1 MLESALSKRQKSRD
15 RKRETPSTA
24 FVIPQAM
31 RHALLLA
38 GVIVFAFV
46 AYSNS
51 FHTLFLFDNDQVILK
66 DTRIQAVTSD
76 NIRRILTH
84 SYWEAN
90 PSGLYRPLTTLSYL
104 FNYSVLGNGASPVGY
119 HWFNLILHSINI
131 GLVYALGL
139 AIFEQIPAAL
149 LLSALWGFHPVQ
161 TEAVTNIVGRAD
173 LLAGFSVLAAV
184 LCYRKAV
191 QSSGARYVA
200 WLAAIMLALTVGM
213 FSKESAIVAVGVV
226 ALYDLTFVRGVSW
239 RSRIPGYIAVAVP
252 CLVFLYVRA
261 QVIASAPFVL
271 LPFTDNPLIGAGFW
285 TARMTAVKVI
295 GRYFQLLVWPA
306 RLSFDYSYNAIPL
319 FGWKLSG
326 WEDWKAVFALVT
338 CSAAAVAALIAW
350 RRNKPVFFAIAFF
363 FITLAPASN
372 LVILIGSIMGER
384 FLYLPSVGF
393 AVIVVWAFYAIRQRK
408 PRQAEGLSHLASSSI
423 LGVILIAFAVRT
435 YDRNLDWQD
444 QQRFWRSA
452 VEAAPGSYKAHI
464 GAISNQLQVTQ
475 QDWQRSLGDVSR
487 ALATLDGLP
496 DVQNAA
502 NAYCDAG
509 IFYRSLGEKV
519 KSKTEAAEWYQKS
532 LDALLR
538 SEKILRAQ
546 DDKYRDENAR
556 RGKPG
561 LTFIPSVV
569 YLELG
574 RTYSRLSEP
583 KKAIEAFERGR
594 SLESDPDVLEEL
606 ASAYRADGDLRK
618 AALALVEAMS
628 VDSSRTQLTSKLV
641 ELYAEIDPRGC
652 AINRRGGAAS
662 LNLDCPLVHGDLC
675 TASRN
680 VTGHFLR
687 RGQKVEAA
695 AIRRIAVQELGCEA
709 AGLE

>member
-1 MLESALSKRQKSRD
+1 MLEFALSKRPKTRD
-15 RKRETPSTA
+15 RKRETPSTP
-24 FVIPQAM
+24 FVIPEAM
-31 RHALLLA
+31 KHALLLA
-38 GVIVFAFV
+38 AVIAFTFI

-51 FHTLFLFDNDQVILK
+51 FHTPFLFDNDQVILK

-76 NIRRILTH
+76 NVRRILAH

-104 FNYSVLGNGASPVGY
+104 FNYAVLGNEASPVGY

-149 LLSALWGFHPVQ
+149 LLSALWGLHPVQ
-161 TEAVTNIVGRAD
+161 TESVTNIVGRAD
-173 LLAGFSVLAAV
+173 MLAAFSVLAAV

-191 QSSGARYVA
+191 QSSGARYA
-200 WLAAIMLALTVGM
+200 GWIAAIALAVTAGM
-213 FSKESAIVAVGVV
+213 FSKESAIVVIGVI
-226 ALYDLTFVRGVSW
+226 ALYDLLFVQGLSW
-239 RSRIPGYIAVAVP
+239 RLRIPGYVAAAVP

-285 TARMTAVKVI
+285 TARITAVKVI

-326 WEDWKAVFALVT
+326 WEDWQAVLALIA
-338 CSAAAVAALIAW
+338 CGAAAVAAVLAW
-350 RRNKPVFFAIAFF
+350 RRSKLVFFGIAFF

-393 AVIVVWAFYAIRQRK
+393 AVIAVWAFYAMRRT
-408 PRQAEGLSHLASSSI
+408 RQAESLSCRAI

-452 VEAAPGSYKAHI
+452 IEAAPGSYKAHI
-464 GAISNQLQVTQ
+464 GAISNQLQLTQ

-487 ALATLDGLP
+487 ALTTLDGLP
-496 DVQNAA
+496 DVRNAA

-519 KSKTEAAEWYQKS
+519 KSKTEAADWYRKS

-538 SEKILRAQ
+538 SEKILLVQ
-546 DDKYRDENAR
+546 DEKYRDENAR

-583 KKAIEAFERGR
+583 RKAIEAFERGR
-594 SLESDPDVLEEL
+594 ALESDPDVLEEL
-606 ASAYRADGDLRK
+606 ASAYRAAGDLHK

-628 VDSSRTQLTSKLV
+628 VDSSRVQLTSRLV
-641 ELYAEIDPRGC
+641 ELYGEIDPGGC
-652 AINRRGGAAS
+652 AVRRQGGAAS
-662 LNLDCPLVHGDLC
+662 LNVDCPLVHGDLC

-709 AGLE
+709 GGLE